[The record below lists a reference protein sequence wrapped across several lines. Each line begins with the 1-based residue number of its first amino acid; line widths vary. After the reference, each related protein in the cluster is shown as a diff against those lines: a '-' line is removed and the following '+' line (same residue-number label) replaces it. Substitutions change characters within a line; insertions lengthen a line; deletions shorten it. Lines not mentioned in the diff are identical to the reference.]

1 MGCQFIE
8 YESNSGGKTLS
19 VEECLNKIRP
29 YLKDIKNNTEKTDI
43 WKFRLTKTNNFIS
56 FIDND
61 EERVMHSKSDNMEIT
76 INDDAD
82 EVIKKL
88 FHFLKI

>member
-8 YESNSGGKTLS
+8 YESSSGGKTLS

-29 YLKDIKNNTEKTDI
+29 HLKDIKNNIEKTGT
-43 WKFRLTKTNNFIS
+43 WKFKLTITNNFIS

-88 FHFLKI
+88 FHFLKM

>member
-8 YESNSGGKTLS
+8 YESSSGGKTLS

-29 YLKDIKNNTEKTDI
+29 YLKDKNNIEKTDT
-43 WKFRLTKTNNFIS
+43 WKFKLTIRNNFIS

>member
-1 MGCQFIE
+1 M
-8 YESNSGGKTLS
+8 
-19 VEECLNKIRP
+19 
-29 YLKDIKNNTEKTDI
+29 
-43 WKFRLTKTNNFIS
+43 
-56 FIDND
+56 DND

>member
-8 YESNSGGKTLS
+8 YESSSGGKTLS

-29 YLKDIKNNTEKTDI
+29 YLKDIKNNIEKTDT
-43 WKFRLTKTNNFIS
+43 WTFKLTIRNNFIS
-56 FIDND
+56 FMDND